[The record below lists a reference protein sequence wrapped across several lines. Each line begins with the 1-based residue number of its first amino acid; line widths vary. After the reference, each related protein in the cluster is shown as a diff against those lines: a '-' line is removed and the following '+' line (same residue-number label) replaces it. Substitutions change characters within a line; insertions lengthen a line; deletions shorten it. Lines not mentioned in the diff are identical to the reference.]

1 MQRVQ
6 QGSQVTPKP
15 QPLCVP
21 AIQPIL
27 KTPVALSAQSRLRQ
41 QQVQQSP
48 QAPPRPQLN
57 YQSGAPKY
65 LYPPSS
71 IKLGW
76 TKQYPVGSGMKN
88 QGNTCYI
95 NAALQALFHI
105 PAFVSLVLED
115 QRHRDNCTL
124 KKNNTCLMC
133 SVAETLIRSHQSSLV
148 VPVRIYNQLPIT
160 CLNCKGVSKSIQSIS
175 DLNVVLQDSVL
186 QAISVYFQPSKLVG
200 YKCQN
205 CRSQSGAYKA
215 SSIINPPNVLVITLN
230 RFQAQ
235 TGAKIN
241 SPCKVDPTLDLK
253 KFYKGNKDGC
263 RYKFL
268 ACVNHHGPGAKR
280 GHYTCLAVAANGSTY
295 EFDDEKKITSAPP
308 SGSRVRLS
316 IAMDDDQDEFEDAC
330 EDLSEGE
337 LEDSHLYH
345 PSGQDLESALL
356 DARKSINYFFNN
368 QFDEARLTLKAYQDT
383 SLYHSLGSSVFCF
396 LEAMLTFRAK
406 HIKAASAA
414 LKTCVNVCDQHRRKN
429 SMVET
434 IGKMVKR
441 PNYNSYTTMEIHAE
455 LCYAEALL
463 LKSIL
468 TFVEDE
474 TLVTFLKAGLK
485 IRSCFNSYKE
495 CAEILKNRDWTDDP
509 HK

>member
-1 MQRVQ
+1 
-6 QGSQVTPKP
+6 
-15 QPLCVP
+15 
-21 AIQPIL
+21 
-27 KTPVALSAQSRLRQ
+27 
-41 QQVQQSP
+41 
-48 QAPPRPQLN
+48 
-57 YQSGAPKY
+57 
-65 LYPPSS
+65 
-71 IKLGW
+71 
-76 TKQYPVGSGMKN
+76 MKN

-148 VPVRIYNQLPIT
+148 VPVRIYNQLPMIHSFLKRGRQEDSHEFLTHYLDKLDEEYLKRFPISQRNSNNSATSPIKLIFQGHILQEVT

-295 EFDDEKKITSAPP
+295 EFDDEKVSPVQNSSA
-308 SGSRVRLS
+308 
-316 IAMDDDQDEFEDAC
+316 DDNVA
-330 EDLSEGE
+330 
-337 LEDSHLYH
+337 
-345 PSGQDLESALL
+345 
-356 DARKSINYFFNN
+356 
-368 QFDEARLTLKAYQDT
+368 
-383 SLYHSLGSSVFCF
+383 LGSYFIF
-396 LEAMLTFRAK
+396 YEK
-406 HIKAASAA
+406 QQNK
-414 LKTCVNVCDQHRRKN
+414 
-429 SMVET
+429 
-434 IGKMVKR
+434 
-441 PNYNSYTTMEIHAE
+441 
-455 LCYAEALL
+455 
-463 LKSIL
+463 
-468 TFVEDE
+468 
-474 TLVTFLKAGLK
+474 LVDKK
-485 IRSCFNSYKE
+485 
-495 CAEILKNRDWTDDP
+495 
-509 HK
+509 